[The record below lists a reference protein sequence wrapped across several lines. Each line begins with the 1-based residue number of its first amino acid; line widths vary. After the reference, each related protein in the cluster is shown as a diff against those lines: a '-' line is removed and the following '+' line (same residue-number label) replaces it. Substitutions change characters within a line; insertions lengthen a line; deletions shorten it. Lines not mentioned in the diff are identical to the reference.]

1 MLIYEKKV
9 EENNEL
15 VRHLFYAEGNIPT
28 SDDVQLSYKDDEGAA
43 VSDLT
48 VTSKLLDD
56 GHGGIKTE
64 DGEAINVWAGNV
76 NIIPG
81 NLDGEDIEP
90 EPEPE
95 PEKPTCVSIEVVDS
109 PTKTEYTVGEQLNL
123 TGLRIIGTYD
133 NDDGEE
139 LGVNE
144 FTTSPYTNGD
154 TLDTAGEI
162 TITINGAAS
171 TDFEGLTT
179 SFNIVVN
186 AETQE
191 EPGE

>member
-9 EENNEL
+9 EENDEL

-28 SDDVQLSYKDDEGAA
+28 NDDVQLSYKDDEGAA
-43 VSDLT
+43 VSGLT

-81 NLDGEDIEP
+81 DLDGEDI
-90 EPEPE
+90 
-95 PEKPTCVSIEVVDS
+95 KPTGVSIEVADS

-123 TGLRIIGTYD
+123 TGLRIIGTYG
-133 NDDGEE
+133 NDDAEE

-154 TLDTAGEI
+154 TLDTEGEV
-162 TITINGAAS
+162 TITVNGAAD

-186 AETQE
+186 PATVPE
-191 EPGE
+191 